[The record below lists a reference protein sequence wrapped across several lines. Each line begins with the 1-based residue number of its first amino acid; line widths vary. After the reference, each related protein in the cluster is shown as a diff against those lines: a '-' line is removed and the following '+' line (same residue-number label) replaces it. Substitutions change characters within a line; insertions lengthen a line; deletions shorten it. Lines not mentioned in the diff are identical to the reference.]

1 MLNGVKR
8 MRRLLKNV
16 FVLPMGEQ
24 TDVFQGYLGISQ
36 DRIDYVGSD
45 EPGDIHSYEEVIDG
59 KGRLVMPGLINTHG
73 HAAMS
78 LLRGYGDDLPLQVW
92 LQERIWPMEAKF
104 TAEHVKWGTA
114 LSILEM
120 LKTGT
125 TTFADMYMFEDEVA
139 EMVEQSGMRAS
150 LSRGVIGLGSE
161 QEARDKLADSRRFA
175 SAWHGKAN
183 GRITAMIA
191 PHAPYTCPPWYIEEI
206 LAVAHELD
214 LPMHIH
220 MSETAREVEENE
232 SQYGVRPVAHLERL
246 GVFKRHT
253 LVAHSVHVNE
263 EEMDILNQ
271 YRVQVAHNPISNLKL
286 ASGIAPVPRMLEKG
300 IDVSLATDGP
310 ASNNNLDM
318 FEEMRMAALIHKGV
332 TYNPIAIPARTA
344 LEMATVNGAKALQ
357 LNDVGMLKVGYK
369 ADFILLDIS
378 GTPYQPPHDLVS
390 HLVYSGSGRDVR
402 DVYVDG
408 QCVVKEGSCMTLD
421 EEKVI
426 YEANRCVNLLLS

>member
-1 MLNGVKR
+1 
-8 MRRLLKNV
+8 MRTLLKNV
-16 FVLPMGEQ
+16 YILPMGEQ
-24 TDVFQGYLGISQ
+24 TNVLHGYLGFSQ
-36 DRIDYVGSD
+36 DRIDYVGAEAPAELD
-45 EPGDIHSYEEVIDG
+45 SYEKVVDG
-59 KGRLVMPGLINTHG
+59 QGKLVLPGLINTHG

-92 LQERIWPMEAKF
+92 LQERVWPMEAKF

-114 LSILEM
+114 LSIIEM

-150 LSRGVIGLGSE
+150 LSRGVIGLASE
-161 QEARDKLADSRRFA
+161 QEAREKLADSRRFA
-175 SAWHGKAN
+175 SVWHGKAN
-183 GRITAMIA
+183 GRITAMMA

-206 LAVAHELD
+206 LATAHELE
-214 LPMHIH
+214 LPIHIH
-220 MSETAREVEENE
+220 MSETAKEVEENVA
-232 SQYGVRPVAHLERL
+232 QYGARPVAHLEKL

-253 LVAHSVHVNE
+253 LVAHAVHVNE

-286 ASGIAPVPRMLEKG
+286 ASGVAPVPRMLEKG
-300 IDVSLATDGP
+300 IDVSIGTDGP

-318 FEEMRMAALIHKGV
+318 FEEMRLAALIHKGV
-332 TYNPIAIPARTA
+332 TYNPLAVPARAA

-357 LNDVGMLKVGYK
+357 LNKVGMLKAGYK
-369 ADFILLDIS
+369 ADFILMDIS

-390 HLVYSGSGRDVR
+390 HVVYSGSGRDVKE
-402 DVYVDG
+402 VYVDG
-408 QCVVKEGSCMTLD
+408 QCVVKDGKCTTLD

-426 YEANRCVNLLLS
+426 NEAKRLVKQLLV